1 MNCQCHQP
9 GLGFTIDW
17 GGIISNTVKAVGAV
31 SVARNTLRLQQAQQA
46 AALRAQEAEFQLQ
59 QRRQAQTVAPPASGY
74 VAAPTGQIVQVAP
87 SGALVPVYQRP
98 SSQVPPWAIP
108 AAIGVGVLFLM
119 RK

>member
-17 GGIISNTVKAVGAV
+17 SGIISNTVKAVGAV
-31 SVARNTLRLQQAQQA
+31 QQVRSALVLQRAQQQ
-46 AALRAQEAEFQLQ
+46 AALRAQEAEFQMM
-59 QRRQAQTVAPPASGY
+59 QRRQAQTVAQPVGGL
-74 VAAPTGQIVQVAP
+74 VTAPTGQAMQVLP
-87 SGALVPVYQRP
+87 SGAMVPVYQRP
-98 SSQVPPWAIP
+98 QSQIPPWAIP

>member
-1 MNCQCHQP
+1 MP
-9 GLGFTIDW
+9 GLGFAIDW
-17 GGIISNTVKAVGAV
+17 GGILSNTVNAVGAV

-59 QRRQAQTVAPPASGY
+59 QRRQAQTVALPASGY
-74 VAAPTGQIVQVAP
+74 VTAPTGQIVQVTP